1 MKKIV
6 DLEEVLFKK
15 GFKFI
20 DVRSPK
26 EYKTDTIPGSINIPL
41 LDDMDRE
48 QVGKVYKEKGPH
60 EAKVLGLKLVSGR
73 LFDLVNKISS
83 FSQSGLKPV
92 VFCWRGGMRSHAV
105 VTLVDLMGEE
115 VYQLRGGYKAYR
127 RYVNKFF
134 EQYEVLPLKFV
145 VLYGLIGVGKTE
157 VLREL
162 KKLGENVIDLEKAAN
177 NRGSVFGDIGLG
189 TQPSQKSFE
198 SYIFKSIMNGKED
211 KPYFVECESKRIG
224 RLIVPSSVYKG
235 MQRGRKILIYAS
247 MESRIN
253 RILKDYAA
261 DLSESR
267 KKELSQALLKLKNR
281 LGSRKVQWLIDLVE
295 KEKYEEVICYLLEKY
310 YDPLYGYPSGPD
322 SKYELCIKNENS
334 KETAVVLRDYFNNIK

>member
-145 VLYGLIGVGKTE
+145 VLYGLTGVGKTE